1 MWGQAIG
8 LALVWVAIGIWIRPR
23 GHAWGQA
30 LRRRPRHQVVLLAT
44 FGFIMS
50 LIVLIAGL
58 AAIVQAGGIVNG
70 RLTDVAMVLTALVGT
85 LFVAGQTLSGLA
97 LAVLVL
103 PSNASGASP
112 RTETK
117 PTPSTS
123 DSKET
128 PTP

>member
-1 MWGQAIG
+1 M
-8 LALVWVAIGIWIRPR
+8 
-23 GHAWGQA
+23 
-30 LRRRPRHQVVLLAT
+30 AT
-44 FGFIMS
+44 FGFVMS
-50 LIVLIAGL
+50 LIVLVAGL

-70 RLTDVAMVLTALVGT
+70 RLTDLAMVLTALVGT

-103 PSNASGASP
+103 PSNASGPSP
-112 RTETK
+112 RTETE

>member
-8 LALVWVAIGIWIRPR
+8 LALLWVAIGVWIRPR

-30 LRRRPRHQVVLLAT
+30 LRRRPRPQVVLLAT
-44 FGFIMS
+44 LGFVLS
-50 LIVLIAGL
+50 LVVLVAGL
-58 AAIVQAGGIVNG
+58 AGIVQSGGVVNG
-70 RLTDVAMVLTALVGT
+70 RLTDLALVLTAVVGT
-85 LFVAGQTLSGLA
+85 VFVAGQTLSGLA

-103 PSNASGASP
+103 PSTPTAARGA
-112 RTETK
+112 TETK
-117 PTPSTS
+117 PTPATS